1 MGKRI
6 NSTAIIAFTAIMGA
20 SSMTGFSSSVAVKS
34 DAGQLSQISAPVY
47 FRQGNSK
54 IDRNFMDNRS
64 RIDSFVNNLRKI
76 LSDTTCRITEIRVTG
91 LASVEGGLKRNNQL
105 AGERAEALARLVAK
119 ESGIDRSLIHVVNG
133 GENWEGLLAMTLES
147 DDIPDKEAAV
157 EVLSWEG
164 ASRDSIKN
172 ALMTLKGGKAWKYMY
187 EHFFPVLRTGAGGA
201 GRERRISSLGK
212 DNFRRLGD
220 ALTKLGAD
228 SAIVE
233 KVNRQDATSADDY
246 ETVDKTIEMLKNNT
260 APEEF
265 AEISHK
271 AVDGM
276 LQQSDESSKVNWDL
290 LREYISGSDI
300 EYKDSVLNIIDSVP
314 AAAGR
319 ERMLRALNGGM
330 VYKEIEKL
338 YPQLLNPGVDS
349 SAALAEIAAK
359 ENSLKTKISM
369 LQDMIRGV
377 KVPESRKV
385 VESLDS
391 AKTISEQQRVIN
403 SMREDPNY
411 VDILEK
417 AEIPDDSEFTEAAA
431 KESDLKARVSMLK
444 YLIGG
449 SGIPGCEAVVASLD
463 SVAGISDVK
472 DIINNLRG
480 DTRYN
485 EFIEIADIPDV
496 PTLAEASSQEVMLKY
511 KVSLLRY
518 MLTGCGIPGA
528 DDIAQTIE
536 KSATTEERQEVV
548 ETLKKEPV
556 YGVIMQIAEIPDPI
570 PQDADETQKKELDSK
585 FSMLQYML
593 TGAKIPGSDNVA
605 ASLDNV
611 TDLAGQQ
618 KIVNALREDPR
629 YDEFLVS
636 ADLPD
641 DSVFAEA
648 VARERE
654 MKSKISLLQN
664 LLVGAGIEGG
674 DKVAESLDTV
684 TTISGQREII
694 DNLRGDSRYTPLM
707 EIAGVPESSAFE
719 YAARK
724 EAELNSRI
732 AVLRQMLTGSEIP
745 GCEAVLASLEGAA
758 SLEAQQEIID
768 NLREDSRYTA
778 LLEKAEIPD
787 KETFAEIVEVVR
799 NPSLALQD
807 IGSPV
812 TEGRMALVT
821 DNWRRIRDM
830 ISEDEIP
837 EDEKMKLLEIIDGT
851 SGSSERLEKLLE
863 ACSPEVREK
872 FSVDYFPELL
882 YGLSPTAIQNWAIVE
897 KAVKDSDMD
906 NKEEIMKIMQT
917 LPAGEERVQA
927 LVNLDGGRIWDEV
940 REQAFAPLLLDY
952 ELATASSESGMT
964 ATFEQAP
971 LLARTDVDGKTEQ
984 TAVDGPADAVGKEE
998 DGVEVDKDLQNEA
1011 DNTIIPTF
1019 NTNEERKDRSGISV
1033 DILTDVVR
1041 DAGLQPGFKLGSPL
1055 PNIAVGVNVLRQW
1068 SVQVSAAYSNWNAF
1082 GGGNKLFAMTD
1093 YGVEARYWL
1102 DKEGSF
1108 SGFYAGV
1115 YGAVGDF
1122 DVQKKDLTTGQTGTW
1137 WNAGAS
1143 GGYLLKLGETGWIF
1157 DFGLRLG
1164 YRSAQCDDYT
1174 IGHGYYEG
1182 HYYLDQK
1189 VTRGAFTPSVKIGIG
1204 YRFGK

>member
-6 NSTAIIAFTAIMGA
+6 NSSAIIAFTAFMGA
-20 SSMTGFSSSVAVKS
+20 SSLAGSSSSVAEKD

-47 FRQGNSK
+47 FRQGNSD
-54 IDRNFMDNRS
+54 IDRAFMDNRS

-76 LSDTTCRITEIRVTG
+76 LADTTCRLTEVRVTG

-105 AGERAEALARLVAK
+105 AGERAEALAELLAK
-119 ESGIDRSLIHVVNG
+119 EAGIERSMIQVVNG
-133 GENWEGLLAMTLES
+133 GENWSGLLAMTLGSEG
-147 DDIPDKEAAV
+147 IPDKEEAV
-157 EVLSWEG
+157 KVLSWEG

-172 ALMTLKGGKAWKYMY
+172 ALMTLKGGRAWKYMY
-187 EHFFPVLRTGAGGA
+187 ENFFPVLRTGAGGA
-201 GRERRISSLGK
+201 GSDRRLSDLGK
-212 DNFRRLGD
+212 DNFRRFEETLVKAGTD
-220 ALTKLGAD
+220 SKLLKD
-228 SAIVE
+228 L
-233 KVNRQDATSADDY
+233 NRQGLTSSAVY
-246 ETVDKTIEMLKNNT
+246 EEVDKTIEMLKNST
-260 APEEF
+260 DPEEF
-265 AEISHK
+265 AKISHM

-276 LQQSDESSKVNWDL
+276 LQQEDENSKVNWSL

-300 EYKDSVLNIIDSVP
+300 VFKDSVLNIIDSVP

-338 YPQLLNPGVDS
+338 YPQLLTPGVDS
-349 SAALAEIAAK
+349 GAALAEIAAK

-377 KVPESRKV
+377 NVPESRKV

-391 AKTISEQQRVIN
+391 AKTISDQQRVIN
-403 SMREDPNY
+403 SMREDPRY
-411 VDILEK
+411 EEILEK

-431 KESDLKARVSMLK
+431 KESDLKTRVAMLR

-463 SVAGISDVK
+463 SVAGISDMK
-472 DIINNLRG
+472 DIINDLRG
-480 DTRYN
+480 DARYD
-485 EFIEIADIPDV
+485 EFVEIADIPDV
-496 PTLAEASSQEVMLKY
+496 STLAEASSQEVMLKY

-528 DDIAQTIE
+528 DDIAKTIE
-536 KSATTEERQEVV
+536 KSATAEERQQIV
-548 ETLKKEPV
+548 EALKKEPA
-556 YGVIMQIAEIPDPI
+556 YGVLLQMAEIPDTI

-593 TGAKIPGSDNVA
+593 TGVNIPGSDNVA

-611 TDLAGQQ
+611 SDLAGQQ

-629 YDEFLVS
+629 YDEILVS

-674 DKVAESLDTV
+674 DKVAESLETV
-684 TTISGQREII
+684 ATISGQREII
-694 DNLRGDSRYTPLM
+694 DNLRGDSRYAPLM

-719 YAARK
+719 YAAGK

-732 AVLRQMLTGSEIP
+732 GVLRRMLTGSEIP
-745 GCEAVLASLEGAA
+745 GCEAVLASLEGAS

-768 NLREDSRYTA
+768 NLREDSRYTS
-778 LLEKAEIPD
+778 LLVQAEIPD
-787 KETFAEIVEVVR
+787 RETFAGIVEEVR
-799 NPSLALQD
+799 NPSLALRGQNA
-807 IGSPV
+807 PV
-812 TEGRMALVT
+812 SAERLALAAE
-821 DNWRRIRDM
+821 NWRRLRDM
-830 ISEDEIP
+830 VASEEMP
-837 EDEKMKLLEIIDGT
+837 EEERMKVLDIIDNT
-851 SGSSERLEKLLE
+851 PDSPERLQKVFESV
-863 ACSPEVREK
+863 SPAVREK
-872 FSVDYFPELL
+872 FNSDFFPNLL
-882 YGLSPTAIQNWAIVE
+882 YGLSPASLQNWAIVE
-897 KAVKDSDMD
+897 KAVENSDMD
-906 NKEEIMKIMQT
+906 NKDEVLKIMRE
-917 LPAGEERVQA
+917 LPAGEGRVEA
-927 LVNLDGGRIWDEV
+927 LVNLDGGEIWNKV
-940 REQAFAPLLLDY
+940 REQSLASLLLDHTVQ
-952 ELATASSESGMT
+952 TASGSGMT
-964 ATFEQAP
+964 ATFEPTP
-971 LLARTDVDGKTEQ
+971 LLASTDVDGE
-984 TAVDGPADAVGKEE
+984 TARPVVDGPADADAKEAV
-998 DGVEVDKDLQNEA
+998 DGVEVDEDLQNVA
-1011 DNTIIPTF
+1011 DNKTIPTI
-1019 NTNEERKDRSGISV
+1019 NTNEERGGRSGISV

-1055 PNIAVGVNVLRQW
+1055 PNLAVGVNFLRQW

-1093 YGVEARYWL
+1093 YGVEGRYWL

-1108 SGFYAGV
+1108 TGFYAGV
-1115 YGAVGDF
+1115 YGAAGDF
-1122 DVQKKDLTTGQTGTW
+1122 DVQKKDLTTGQTGSW
-1137 WNAGAS
+1137 WNFGAA

-1164 YRSAQCDDYT
+1164 YRSAQCEDYT

-1182 HYYLDQK
+1182 YYYLDEK